1 MNKKIL
7 VLVHPFIMG
16 QYICVYEG
24 EMCTERVVADFDSA
38 PDKIFE
44 VAIKYGVNVIDLKG
58 NKFFT
63 SKIKSNIEN
72 HTKYSENKLEIN
84 II

>member
-7 VLVHPFIMG
+7 VLVHPFIIG

-24 EMCTERVVADFDSA
+24 EMCIEKVVADFDSA
-38 PDKIFE
+38 PEKIFE
-44 VAIKYGVNVIDLKG
+44 VAAKYGVNVIDLKG
-58 NKFFT
+58 KKFFA
-63 SKIKSNIEN
+63 SKIKDNIEN
-72 HTKYSENKLEIN
+72 HTKYSKNKLEIN